1 MAIIEKNA
9 ENWYG
14 VDRDVD
20 TFIGL
25 QLPIILD
32 NGQEAST
39 KTTLEAVK
47 QNLLNLL
54 NTEMGERVMQPNLG
68 VRLKRFL
75 FEPFSQE
82 IVEEI
87 QQVIMDSINYWL
99 PFLLINNIE
108 VKMSEN
114 EQGDFRSRLNILV
127 DFSLQKDP
135 TTNEQV
141 ETSVGDTA

>member
-1 MAIIEKNA
+1 LAIIEKNA